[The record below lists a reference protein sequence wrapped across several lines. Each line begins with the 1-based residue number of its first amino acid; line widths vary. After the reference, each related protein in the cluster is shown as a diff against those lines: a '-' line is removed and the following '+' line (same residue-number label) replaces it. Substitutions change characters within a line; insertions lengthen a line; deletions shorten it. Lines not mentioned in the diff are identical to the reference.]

1 MIQDYLRPCQTSPME
16 YFVKIFNSKS
26 QNKKK
31 KVFCLLSGYR
41 ISVLRELSINQE
53 RTWFCSSLKVCLEAQ
68 EKGSCERPGWCSTKD
83 TWWNAMLN
91 FPEKN
96 IFCDG

>member
-53 RTWFCSSLKVCLEAQ
+53 RT
-68 EKGSCERPGWCSTKD
+68 
-83 TWWNAMLN
+83 
-91 FPEKN
+91 
-96 IFCDG
+96 